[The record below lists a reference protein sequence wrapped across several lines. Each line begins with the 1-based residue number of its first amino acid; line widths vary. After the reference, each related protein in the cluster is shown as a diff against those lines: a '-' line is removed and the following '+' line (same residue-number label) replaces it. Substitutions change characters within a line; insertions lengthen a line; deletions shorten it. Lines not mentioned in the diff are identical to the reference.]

1 MTRPT
6 LPVALVATAMF
17 LVAACG
23 GTPTAS
29 ALTDPTAILEAAA
42 TQAAEAT
49 AVHVDATADGALN
62 LDLMGTGTATP
73 LQLSGSTANADVD
86 IKGGDARVTFFLPGV
101 LGLRGELIAVDGTAY
116 LKTSLTGPNY
126 RTIASGGAASPDPA
140 ASPDTASMLKDLTT
154 FLARP
159 ELAPTKGED
168 VDCGGTTC
176 YTVSIELTPEE
187 VAALTGEGGAIQ
199 LPSAL
204 PIPIPDLGEASVD
217 LTVRVEKDTTRLAGL
232 TAVVATGTPTASAAP
247 SGSGDL
253 TAELTFSKWNEA
265 VSVSA
270 PPADQVDNAG

>member
-6 LPVALVATAMF
+6 FAVALVATAMF

-42 TQAAEAT
+42 AQAAEAT
-49 AVHVDATADGALN
+49 AVHVGATADGALN
-62 LDLMGTGTATP
+62 LDLMGTGSATP
-73 LQLSGSTANADVD
+73 LQLTGSTANADVD
-86 IKGGDARVTFFLPGV
+86 ITGGDARVTFSLPGV

-126 RTIASGGAASPDPA
+126 RTIATGGAPADPS
-140 ASPDTASMLKDLTT
+140 ASPDTASMLANLTT

-176 YTVSIELTPEE
+176 YTVTIELTPEE
-187 VAALTGEGGAIQ
+187 LAALTAEGGAFS
-199 LPSAL
+199 LPSDL
-204 PIPIPDLGEASVD
+204 PIDLPDMSGTTVD
-217 LTVRVEKDTTRLAGL
+217 LTVRVEKDTTRLSGL
-232 TAVVATGTPTASAAP
+232 TAVIGTGTPAASGTTTA
-247 SGSGDL
+247 GDM
-253 TAELTFSKWNEA
+253 TVELTFTKWNEA

-270 PPADQVDNAG
+270 PPADQVDPAG